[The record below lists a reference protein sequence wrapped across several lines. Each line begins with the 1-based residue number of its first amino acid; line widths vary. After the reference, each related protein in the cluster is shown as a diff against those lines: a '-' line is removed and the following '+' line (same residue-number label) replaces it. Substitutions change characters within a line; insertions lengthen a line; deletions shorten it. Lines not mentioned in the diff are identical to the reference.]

1 MICGTQDGWA
11 APAYSPSPL
20 PPSLPPQ
27 CTVQRC
33 FSTLRHFLSEALVDG
48 RSAAS
53 FLYWRRSIIVDRL
66 WSLTVKPTGPVMGLS
81 SWWRLGMFRE
91 TFTSMLT
98 PQQFFFVCFF
108 LNTLD
113 NKSNWR
119 QTGKLRNTETL
130 KSFDHMFFSPRRG
143 TAINYMNKTW
153 AKQLNQGIRM
163 RLIHCSRSY
172 S

>member
-1 MICGTQDGWA
+1 MVERHRLT
-11 APAYSPSPL
+11 PP

-33 FSTLRHFLSEALVDG
+33 FSTLRHFFGGGQICGLFPLLEKKHNCCQIVKHYCKANWTSQLLMGTGNVQRDFNFHAH
-48 RSAAS
+48 AAA
-53 FLYWRRSIIVDRL
+53 V
-66 WSLTVKPTGPVMGLS
+66 
-81 SWWRLGMFRE
+81 
-91 TFTSMLT
+91 
-98 PQQFFFVCFF
+98 FF
-108 LNTLD
+108 NTLD
-113 NKSNWR
+113 NKSNWH

-130 KSFDHMFFSPRRG
+130 KSFDHMFFSPERD
-143 TAINYMNKTW
+143 TALNCKYKTW

>member
-1 MICGTQDGWA
+1 MWDSGWLSGTSLL
-11 APAYSPSPL
+11 PLPPSPL
-20 PPSLPPQ
+20 PAPSVYCTEMLQYTTAFPLWGIGGRQICSLFPLLEKKHNCWQIVKSYCEANWTSDGPQ
-27 CTVQRC
+27 LLMETGNVQRD
-33 FSTLRHFLSEALVDG
+33 FHLRAHTAAVFFL
-48 RSAAS
+48 
-53 FLYWRRSIIVDRL
+53 
-66 WSLTVKPTGPVMGLS
+66 
-81 SWWRLGMFRE
+81 
-91 TFTSMLT
+91 
-98 PQQFFFVCFF
+98 FVFF

-143 TAINYMNKTW
+143 TAINCMNKTW